1 MVLISVACVIII
13 LAGLKAASSVVV
25 PFLLAIFIAAT
36 VSPLV
41 LYIQKFGIPRLIAFC
56 VVTAFFVGI
65 LIFFGD
71 IVFNAVKGFTAQ
83 LPELQSKFSEFN
95 EALINKINSYGI
107 IELDGNSVGFDINLI
122 INQTTAVLKK
132 TGTLLSMGFFV
143 FIMVAFM
150 VFESKEIKEK
160 IEYFSSKNEQAGIF
174 AENFTTNLKKY
185 LLIKTIASVATGLL
199 IGLLLWVLGVPYAA
213 LWGICAFILNYIPT
227 IGSIMAAIPT
237 LFVTLSTMSVGVS
250 VWVVGIYLF
259 VNVLIGNIIEP
270 RFMGKGLGLSV
281 VVVLV
286 SLLLWGFVFG
296 IGGMFLAI
304 PLTMSLQIA
313 LNSNP
318 KTKFLAVLLSN
329 KINNENSVEVVNSA
343 NLANSQE
350 KRA

>member
-41 LYIQKFGIPRLIAFC
+41 LYIQKMGLPRSISF
-56 VVTAFFVGI
+56 VIVTAIFVGI
-65 LIFFGD
+65 LAFFGD
-71 IVFNAVKGFTAQ
+71 IVFNAMRGFTAQ
-83 LPELQSKFSEFN
+83 LPELQAKFNEFN
-95 EALINKINSYGI
+95 DALINKINSYDI
-107 IELDGNSVGFDINLI
+107 IELDGNSANLDLNLLI
-122 INQTTAVLKK
+122 EKSTAVLKK
-132 TGTLLSMGFFV
+132 TGTLVSMSFFV

-174 AENFTTNLKKY
+174 ARNFTTNLKKY
-185 LLIKTIASVATGLL
+185 LLIKTIASVATGIL
-199 IGLLLWVLGVPYAA
+199 IGLLLWILGVPYAA
-213 LWGICAFILNYIPT
+213 LWGISAFILNYIPT
-227 IGSIMAAIPT
+227 IGSFMAAIPT
-237 LFVTLSTMSVGVS
+237 LFVTLSTMSMGVS
-250 VWVVGIYLF
+250 AWVVGIYLF

-270 RFMGKGLGLSV
+270 RFMGKGLGLST

-304 PLTMSLQIA
+304 PLTMTIQIA

-318 KTKFLAVLLSN
+318 KTRFLAVLLSN
-329 KINNENSVEVVNSA
+329 KVNK
-343 NLANSQE
+343 E
-350 KRA
+350 KPNIA

>member
-13 LAGLKAASSVVV
+13 LAGLKAASGVVV
-25 PFLLAIFIAAT
+25 PFLLAIFIAAII
-36 VSPLV
+36 SPLV

-65 LIFFGD
+65 LGFFGD

-83 LPELQSKFSEFN
+83 LPELQAKFN
-95 EALINKINSYGI
+95 EFSSSWIDKINSYGI
-107 IELDGNSVGFDINLI
+107 IEIDATLMGFDLNLI
-122 INQTTAVLKK
+122 INQATAVLKK

-160 IEYFSSKNEQAGIF
+160 IDYFSSKNEQAGIF
-174 AENFTTNLKKY
+174 ARNFTTNLKKY
-185 LLIKTIASVATGLL
+185 LLIKTIASVVTGLL
-199 IGLLLWVLGVPYAA
+199 IGLLLWILGVPYAA
-213 LWGICAFILNYIPT
+213 LWGISAFILNYIPT

-270 RFMGKGLGLSV
+270 KFMGKGLGLSV

-304 PLTMSLQIA
+304 PLTMSIQIA
-313 LNSNP
+313 LNSSP
-318 KTKFLAVLLSN
+318 KTKFLALLLSN
-329 KINNENSVEVVNSA
+329 KINKQNDTALVENST
-343 NLANSQE
+343 NLENE
-350 KRA
+350 KV